1 VEAALSR
8 QGFDLETGLVRV
20 AFCGVPLSAITP
32 FRTDLQRAQSLR
44 EHASGLPATTGEE
57 RLLRDDV
64 LRSTWMFAVGAMD
77 AYFCDAY
84 ADLVA
89 ATLQAK
95 SAEPTVRLPE
105 FVMKVKVPVAT
116 ILTPYASR
124 TNWRWRMAARAM
136 LADQTSLD
144 LDRIKS
150 WFNPFFK
157 PRPTFFKDV
166 VPVWVTKRGATKRLF
181 GVDPTRYTA
190 ADQVRATE
198 AFRGRFELIVQRRHD
213 CIHTCDRPL
222 NAPQRIHSAGTVAN
236 VIRDVEFIVEN
247 CNTHVDT
254 EFRLWQD
261 SQQLAS
267 SGAMRFRGRTV

>member
-1 VEAALSR
+1 VSGR
-8 QGFDLETGLVRV
+8 GFDLENGLVPV
-20 AFCGVPLSAITP
+20 ASCGMPRSAITP

-44 EHASGLPATTGEE
+44 EHASGLPARTREE

-64 LRSTWMFAVGAMD
+64 LRSAWMFAVGAMD

-95 SAEPTVRLPE
+95 SYEAAVVLPE
-105 FVMKVKVPVAT
+105 FVTKIKVPVVT
-116 ILTPYASR
+116 ILAPYAAR

-144 LDRIKS
+144 LGRIKS
-150 WFNPFFK
+150 WFNPFLK
-157 PRPTFFKDV
+157 PGPIFFKEV
-166 VPVWVTKRGATKRLF
+166 VPTWVTKRGATMRLF
-181 GVDPTRYTA
+181 GVDPARYRP
-190 ADQVRATE
+190 ADQARVTE
-198 AFRGRFELIVQRRHD
+198 AFRGRFESIVQRRHD

-236 VIRDVEFIVEN
+236 VIRDVDFIVEN
-247 CNTHVDT
+247 CDTHIDT
-254 EFRLWQD
+254 EFRSWLRRAGFTNATINQV
-261 SQQLAS
+261 A
-267 SGAMRFRGRTV
+267 T